1 MAVVF
6 RMMLGVIYLLRKN
19 FVCFVF
25 SFRCV
30 MVVSY
35 FKKGVCYL
43 LIVCYGWDYF
53 ILFIKG
59 GFSEKRNFILLC
71 MFFKGENIILK
82 NGFCMESCNFYC
94 F

>member
-35 FKKGVCYL
+35 FKKRGVLFVNCML
-43 LIVCYGWDYF
+43 WVGLFYF
-53 ILFIKG
+53 IYIR
-59 GFSEKRNFILLC
+59 GF
-71 MFFKGENIILK
+71 
-82 NGFCMESCNFYC
+82 
-94 F
+94 